1 MSILHS
7 ALWENSKGNGKMFFF
22 FFMDPQGNGTAG
34 TTNLGAVSLYFNL
47 RNHVITS
54 FNLNATLDMRELMFF
69 FSSKNRR
76 SQTQI

>member
-1 MSILHS
+1 MGKQQRQ
-7 ALWENSKGNGKMFFF
+7 WENVFF